1 MPMPKPGSPT
11 PTPTPSPSP
20 GGGHPSTDDPALG
33 TPVVL
38 HKITKTSG
46 CRVRGALPD
55 PACTPGARFS
65 KVTKAQVCVPGYSK
79 RVRNVPQSVK
89 NAVYRAYG
97 ISKHFNGQNGEV
109 DHLVSLELGGA
120 NTDDSHPTANL
131 FPEAATPTPGS
142 HQKDRLE
149 NLLHKRVC
157 DGAMTLRAAQRAIAT
172 DWLAEYHKLG
182 LG

>member
-1 MPMPKPGSPT
+1 
-11 PTPTPSPSP
+11 
-20 GGGHPSTDDPALG
+20 
-33 TPVVL
+33 
-38 HKITKTSG
+38 
-46 CRVRGALPD
+46 
-55 PACTPGARFS
+55 
-65 KVTKAQVCVPGYSK
+65 
-79 RVRNVPQSVK
+79 VRNVPQSVK

-120 NTDDSHPTANL
+120 NTADSHPAANL
-131 FPEAATPTPGS
+131 CPEAATPTPGS

-149 NLLHKRVC
+149 NLLHTRVC
-157 DGAMTLRAAQRAIAT
+157 DGKMTLRAAQKAIAT